1 MTTVNNPASA
11 ASAPISIESNRP
23 NPAAAAPQAQAAAS
37 PAPSALSESDQ
48 TSFTSYTVKKGDS
61 LWSIAGAQLGDNNQ
75 WPVLFALNKNQIKNP
90 DLIYPGQVLTVPSK
104 VAVAPP
110 QQQPSLP
117 SPVDNDPPP
126 AAPPTAPPAPATPP
140 AGNEPEIQI
149 PVQGGSPAAPAP
161 ATPAAPAP
169 APASPAPT
177 AEAPAAPAQP
187 APEKP
192 LLRHPDELPRPLDEP
207 RTPAP
212 ASSLPGMD
220 EPVSESEFL
229 WAQDLEQRAL
239 NGYEPTQ
246 NEVDKYKNILARLEA
261 AEAQQPATTPA
272 PAEEAGPQPAAPAP
286 IPAEERGLST
296 IGQPTAPKS
305 NGVGKA
311 ALIGGAVG
319 TIGMGATLI
328 GLTSTLA
335 PPAANL
341 GGYATAQVVAKG
353 VNSLTSKV
361 GFKALPSGPA
371 MTKLVSKVGG
381 PKVAGSVAAVGVGL
395 AVAGLAAGGYYLYQR
410 ATAKE
415 EAAPQTAQQPP
426 AQPAPAAQS
435 PAQPSQAGA
444 APAPQQPEAT
454 DSDSAFANLQ
464 PVIDNSSKPPVDL
477 SGQHAELEDLV
488 SQKKYMFF
496 GGATQPDQIRATG
509 VQIWLD
515 GNLEDRVRVA
525 NTLVNNGQSDLLGR
539 IMGHEETSKLEIA
552 EVMSHGQFPVKEF
565 MGNVDDNRAFLI
577 LNALSEVAVMG
588 EGKSAQVISDVA
600 DGYSGRFRDRE
611 APFTR
616 LRNQHQAVGTW
627 NQLPADLRQKI
638 DQLLK

>member
-23 NPAAAAPQAQAAAS
+23 NPSAAAPQQPAAAS
-37 PAPSALSESDQ
+37 PAPSALSAGDQ

-75 WPVLFALNKNQIKNP
+75 WPVLFALNKSQIKNP

-126 AAPPTAPPAPATPP
+126 AAPTPAPAAPPAATS
-140 AGNEPEIQI
+140 AGDEPEIQI

-161 ATPAAPAP
+161 A
-169 APASPAPT
+169 PASPPPAAEAPV
-177 AEAPAAPAQP
+177 APAAPPAQP
-187 APEKP
+187 AEPAPQKP

-207 RTPAP
+207 TTAP
-212 ASSLPGMD
+212 AGSLPGLD

-261 AEAQQPATTPA
+261 AEAQQPGATPA
-272 PAEEAGPQPAAPAP
+272 PVEEAAPQPTAPAP

-361 GFKALPSGPA
+361 GFKALPTGPA

-415 EAAPQTAQQPP
+415 EAAPQPAQQPAATP
-426 AQPAPAAQS
+426 AQAS
-435 PAQPSQAGA
+435 A
-444 APAPQQPEAT
+444 APVPQQPEAA
-454 DSDSAFANLQ
+454 DDDSAFANLQ
-464 PVIDNSSKPPVDL
+464 PVIDNNSKPPVDL
-477 SGQHAELEDLV
+477 SSKHAELEDLV
-488 SQKKYMFF
+488 SQKKYTFF

-525 NTLVNNGQSDLLGR
+525 NTLVNNGQSELLGR

-552 EVMSHGQFPVKEF
+552 EVMSHAQFPVKEF

-588 EGKSAQVISDVA
+588 EGKSAQVLSDVA

-611 APFTR
+611 APFNR